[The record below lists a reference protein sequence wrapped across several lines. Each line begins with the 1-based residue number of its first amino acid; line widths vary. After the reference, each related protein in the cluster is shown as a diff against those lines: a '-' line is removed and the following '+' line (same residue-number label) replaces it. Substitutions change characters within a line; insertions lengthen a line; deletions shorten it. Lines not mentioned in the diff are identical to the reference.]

1 MKFKEINNV
10 LNLDLNPPYFFTL
23 ENVFGDINKARKNK
37 QKKEPHS
44 QELGIPEQLHRKS
57 SQKTCKKCGKS
68 AKKKNCAKQN
78 QDDKNQ
84 PNLEFGLICGSKRE
98 KGERNEHISW
108 YCCNLCY
115 RLTFD
120 RDYFCLDCF
129 PTKRLIEFVVNTC
142 GGQCLVK
149 KIYGL

>member
-23 ENVFGDINKARKNK
+23 ENVFGKVNKAQKNK
-37 QKKEPHS
+37 QN
-44 QELGIPEQLHRKS
+44 QEIN
-57 SQKTCKKCGKS
+57 CKNCGRS
-68 AKKKNCAKQN
+68 AKKGNCTKQN
-78 QDDKNQ
+78 KKDKNE
-84 PNLEFGLICGSKRE
+84 PNFEFGLICGSKRE
-98 KGERNEHISW
+98 KDKRKEHFAW

-115 RLTFD
+115 RLTYD
-120 RDYFCLDCF
+120 KGYFCLNCF